1 MNARWIKILSAGMAM
16 AAGAWFG
23 GGCEDAV
30 TDTALGVTPAKS
42 EIMDEGTTVYMTAYD
57 PDEAVYDYSEVYED
71 EEAANKASVDS
82 SASSSTNF
90 LGSQIL
96 LPLEWRVSNGALGR
110 IASSAGYSAIYES
123 YGGKGQNY
131 VTVEDQFGRQGVAV
145 VEQRTTDTTNVVT
158 TTETSDVD
166 AETTYVITTNG
177 TVITTNVVVTISD
190 SDEEEDVTTTTST
203 GH

>member
-1 MNARWIKILSAGMAM
+1 MNARWIRIRSAGLAV
-16 AAGAWFG
+16 AALAWLA
-23 GGCEDAV
+23 GGCEDV
-30 TDTALGVTPAKS
+30 ETDTALGITPAKS
-42 EIMDEGTTVYMTAYD
+42 EITDEGTTVYLTAYD
-57 PDEAVYDYSEVYED
+57 PDEAVYDFSEVYAD
-71 EEAANKASVDS
+71 EEVANKASVNS
-82 SASSSTNF
+82 SVSETNAV
-90 LGSQIL
+90 GSQIL
-96 LPLEWRVSNGALGR
+96 LPLEWRVGNGALGR

-177 TVITTNVVVTISD
+177 TVITTNVVVTVHD
-190 SDEEEDVTTTTST
+190 SDEEVDVTTTTTS
-203 GH
+203 H